1 VTAGTDRQ
9 SDSNAQRRSRAG
21 RALRA
26 RHNWVQLAK
35 FCTVGGSGYAV
46 NLAVYAFALDV
57 LGLQYYVAAT
67 ISFLVAVV
75 NNYLW
80 NRAWTFREE
89 RGHFGY
95 QGFRFFVVSTA
106 VYAANILLLSLLI
119 ALGLGEIV
127 SQACAVVLVTP
138 INFIGNKLWSFRT

>member
-1 VTAGTDRQ
+1 VTTSSDRQ
-9 SDSNAQRRSRAG
+9 PGIDTLRDSRAG

-35 FCTVGGSGYAV
+35 FCTVGGSGYVV
-46 NLAVYAFALDV
+46 NLSVYAIALDL
-57 LGLQYYVAAT
+57 LGLKYYVAAT

-80 NRAWTFREE
+80 NRAWTFRDQ

-106 VYAANILLLSLLI
+106 VYAANMLLLWLLI

-127 SQACAVVLVTP
+127 SQACAIVLVTP